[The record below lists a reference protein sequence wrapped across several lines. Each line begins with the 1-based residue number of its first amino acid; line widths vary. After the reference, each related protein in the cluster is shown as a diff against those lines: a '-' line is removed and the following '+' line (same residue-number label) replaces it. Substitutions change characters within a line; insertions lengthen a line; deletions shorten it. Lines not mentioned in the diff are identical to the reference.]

1 MFIICLYIYINM
13 YVMPLCRLWDSLV
26 TISVL
31 NGENFIRVNREKLLQ
46 IVYPLRSQFPVK
58 NLTKKLLLVFL
69 LAQVFFL

>member
-1 MFIICLYIYINM
+1 M

>member
-1 MFIICLYIYINM
+1 MLALLKSWKKKVIGFAN
-13 YVMPLCRLWDSLV
+13 RGLV

-31 NGENFIRVNREKLLQ
+31 NGEKFIRINKEKLLQ

-58 NLTKKLLLVFL
+58 TLTKKLLLVFL